1 MIKLDE
7 DIQLKLREV
16 IKDADRLLLSDDVN
30 DVLDVLSDK
39 IIESLDK
46 EQEPTPKTIQLERLY
61 DTVFYESEVV

>member
-39 IIESLDK
+39 IIESLDE

>member
-39 IIESLDK
+39 IIESLD
-46 EQEPTPKTIQLERLY
+46 
-61 DTVFYESEVV
+61 